1 MKTLTGYFI
10 VVAIILFILLCVGY
24 FMNGGANFKR
34 IAIFVAGY
42 AIGMLAM
49 YIKMKWFLQ

>member
-1 MKTLTGYFI
+1 MKSLTSYFIAIATILLVLLCIGYFT
-10 VVAIILFILLCVGY
+10 G
-24 FMNGGANFKR
+24 NGVRFKA